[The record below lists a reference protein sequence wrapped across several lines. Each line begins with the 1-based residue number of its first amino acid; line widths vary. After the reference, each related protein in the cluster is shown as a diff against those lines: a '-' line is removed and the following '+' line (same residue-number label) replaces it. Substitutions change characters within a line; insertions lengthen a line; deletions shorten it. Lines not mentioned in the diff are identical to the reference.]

1 MLIVVVDIAG
11 RRLLWTRSARTAG
24 PRGAPSCS
32 MCVAPCSSRGDSG
45 GLRLTRGGLGLPQG
59 AGHMAAY
66 TQPARTLEM
75 VTRWVNNQPL

>member
-1 MLIVVVDIAG
+1 
-11 RRLLWTRSARTAG
+11 
-24 PRGAPSCS
+24 

-45 GLRLTRGGLGLPQG
+45 GLGLTRGALGLPQG